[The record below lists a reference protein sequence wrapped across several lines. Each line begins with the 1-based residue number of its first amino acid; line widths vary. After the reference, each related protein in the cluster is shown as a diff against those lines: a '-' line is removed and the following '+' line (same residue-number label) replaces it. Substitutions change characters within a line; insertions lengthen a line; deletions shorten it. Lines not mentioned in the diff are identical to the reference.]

1 MHSLL
6 TEEQRAFWEI
16 CQTYVRR
23 ELASLAQ
30 SLDEVNVVPEALRRS
45 LAASGLYAPLFPE
58 QYGGS
63 GVSPVKICLARE
75 ALASVYGPADTTYA
89 MQGLG
94 SQPIV
99 LAGSEEQKRAY
110 LPSLARG
117 ERLTTFALTEP
128 GAGSD
133 VGSIETLAQEVE
145 GGFLLNGSKRFISN
159 GYSADMAVVFARTPV
174 EGNPKAI
181 SAFVVEKGTKGFEVL
196 RRLEPIASHD
206 LVEFRLKDLRLS
218 RANLVGSLGQG
229 FSLAMQTLE
238 LMRMSVGAAAVG
250 MAQASLQEALAWAKG
265 RVQFGK
271 AVGEFQGVSF
281 QIADAATQA
290 EAARALVYLAAIK
303 KERGAEDASVFS
315 SMAKLFATEAAFQCI
330 DKALQ
335 IHGGMG
341 VLRGSRV
348 EQLYREIR
356 PLRIYEGTS
365 EIQRLVIS
373 RHLMRKP
380 RGLQG

>member
-6 TEEQRAFWEI
+6 TEEQRSFWER
-16 CQTYVRR
+16 CQEYVRE
-23 ELASLAQ
+23 ELAPLSRSLG
-30 SLDEVNVVPEALRRS
+30 EVNVVPEALRRS
-45 LAASGLYAPLFPE
+45 LAGSGLYAPLFPE
-58 QYGGS
+58 GYGGS
-63 GVSPVKICLARE
+63 GVSPVRICLARE
-75 ALASVYGPADTTYA
+75 ALAAVYGPADTTYA

-99 LAGSEEQKRAY
+99 LAGSEEQKRSY

-133 VGSIETLAQEVE
+133 VGALESVAEKVE
-145 GGFLLNGSKRFISN
+145 GGFLLNGFKRFISN
-159 GYSADMAVVFARTPV
+159 GYSADMAVLFARTPV
-174 EGNPKAI
+174 DGNSKAL
-181 SAFVVEKGTKGFEVL
+181 SAFVVEKGMKGFEVL
-196 RRLEPIASHD
+196 RRLEPTASHD
-206 LVEFRLKDLRLS
+206 LVEFRLKDLKIP
-218 RANLVGSLGQG
+218 AQSLLGPLGEG
-229 FSLAMQTLE
+229 FRVAMQTLE
-238 LMRMSVGAAAVG
+238 LMRVSVGAAAVG
-250 MAQASLQEALAWAKG
+250 MAHAALQEALAWAKS

-271 AVGEFQGVSF
+271 AVSEFQGVSF
-281 QIADAATQA
+281 QLADAATET

-303 KERGAEDASVFS
+303 KEGEAGDASIFS
-315 SMAKLFATEAAFQCI
+315 SMAKLFATEAAFRCI
-330 DKALQ
+330 DRAVQ

-373 RHLMRKP
+373 RNLLKKTQRSK
-380 RGLQG
+380 G